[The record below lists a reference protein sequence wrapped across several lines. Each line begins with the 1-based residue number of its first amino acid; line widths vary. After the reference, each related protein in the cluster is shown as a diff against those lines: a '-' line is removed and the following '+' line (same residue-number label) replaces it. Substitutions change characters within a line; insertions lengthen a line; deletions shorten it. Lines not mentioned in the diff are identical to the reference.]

1 MPINIRPPTKEN
13 LDHFFT
19 LLMGKCWYDFDF
31 TMCNECA
38 GDCEECL
45 PKIAYNSNPD
55 HLANPLPVI
64 RWMEEHMAGEL
75 DRYLINSRYDCCM
88 NYISETHIFMYQLD
102 LRNLVRWLIE
112 NPSWGEKEC
121 DRCLGLGRI
130 KYYMDTCPVCLGTG
144 KIIHPA
150 LQYAIVGKEEA
161 T

>member
-1 MPINIRPPTKEN
+1 MNDKQINY
-13 LDHFFT
+13 FFE
-19 LLMGKCWYDFDF
+19 LLMGAS
-31 TMCNECA
+31 NV
-38 GDCEECL
+38 
-45 PKIAYNSNPD
+45 NPD

-75 DRYLINSRYDCCM
+75 EDYYEWTFRMAPNECLTRDIKS
-88 NYISETHIFMYQLD
+88 ILD
-102 LRNLVRWLIE
+102 LRNLVHHLIE

-150 LQYAIVGKEEA
+150 LQYAKERK
-161 T
+161 